1 MGQLSAGI
9 AHELNNPLG
18 IITMYSNILK
28 DEAAPD
34 DPIRKDLDLIAEQAE
49 RCKKI
54 VGGLLNFARK
64 NQVSLEEININT
76 LIERSISSVIVP
88 KNVKISLESKVE
100 TPAINLD
107 FDQMAQ
113 VFINLLK
120 NAVEA
125 MPPEGGY
132 IKVMISDTQEE
143 VTVNIADSGTG
154 IKEENMSKLFTPFFT
169 TKTVGKG
176 TGLGLPIIYGIVKM
190 HKGNITVKSNAEP
203 SKGPT
208 GTTFT
213 ITLPRINTSQN
224 ENL

>member
-1 MGQLSAGI
+1 
-9 AHELNNPLG
+9 
-18 IITMYSNILK
+18 MYSNILK